1 MINYQQKV
9 EPTLSF
15 GEAITRAFKNYAT
28 FTGRA
33 RRSEY
38 WWFVLLY
45 LGISALIYL
54 AQMAVLMQSLDSE
67 YPLAAIESPAYKALT
82 FLFAIVGIGLFL
94 PTLSVTI
101 RRFHDIGKS
110 GWSWLWVLIPIV
122 GLILCTVWMCQDSD
136 VGANRYGPSPKYLT
150 YSHPATTQT
159 TTKFINEGT
168 QLKES
173 GYTFD
178 KPNYQPIEKTKSNSS
193 LSKTIFIIV
202 ALALLALV
210 GYNMRNCSGGY
221 DGLNIAYKNDVS
233 MKFLNDSE
241 INSMSH
247 NEKRL
252 LRNFVY
258 AKYGY
263 VFQDKQLQHYF
274 EQFDWYN
281 GTTMDQQVI
290 ANKFNVYEKENVRKL
305 ANSAKKALRSG
316 YYYFVG
322 HCNIRQS
329 PSSNS
334 PVVGTAE
341 DGVGC
346 YISGE
351 HNGNWYWVDL
361 GEFAGWTSRSNLQ
374 YYGQSANWN

>member
-122 GLILCTVWMCQDSD
+122 GLILCAVWMCQDSD

-193 LSKTIFIIV
+193 LSKK
-202 ALALLALV
+202 L
-210 GYNMRNCSGGY
+210 GNK
-221 DGLNIAYKNDVS
+221 LNY
-233 MKFLNDSE
+233 
-241 INSMSH
+241 
-247 NEKRL
+247 
-252 LRNFVY
+252 
-258 AKYGY
+258 
-263 VFQDKQLQHYF
+263 
-274 EQFDWYN
+274 
-281 GTTMDQQVI
+281 
-290 ANKFNVYEKENVRKL
+290 
-305 ANSAKKALRSG
+305 
-316 YYYFVG
+316 
-322 HCNIRQS
+322 
-329 PSSNS
+329 
-334 PVVGTAE
+334 
-341 DGVGC
+341 
-346 YISGE
+346 
-351 HNGNWYWVDL
+351 
-361 GEFAGWTSRSNLQ
+361 
-374 YYGQSANWN
+374 